1 MESPDNQ
8 TPHPTTPFFSNY
20 SLLVPYAAPYAIFV
34 LMASLG
40 GGLPDTLNYSL
51 RLVLTTAALAWAWR
65 WYIPLTGPKDSRFS
79 ILYGAS
85 YGVVGL
91 VLWIVLCAP
100 FAPHD
105 AAAWEPAPFYL
116 RMAAAATV
124 VPLAEELLLRGY
136 VFRLAYQWDLRRK
149 QSRDEAFHSAL
160 FEQTIGDVKEM
171 KWSLP
176 AVAVSTVAFALGH
189 QPWEWPAAV
198 VYGLLMCFLVVR
210 RQDLIACVVA
220 HSVTNIGLALY
231 VTSTGNWQYW

>member
-1 MESPDNQ
+1 
-8 TPHPTTPFFSNY
+8 
-20 SLLVPYAAPYAIFV
+20 
-34 LMASLG
+34 MASLG
-40 GGLPDTLNYSL
+40 GGLPDTINYSL
-51 RLVLTTAALAWAWR
+51 RLVLVTAALAWAWR
-65 WYIPLTGPKDSRFS
+65 WYIPLTGPKDIRFS
-79 ILYGAS
+79 IGYGAS

-91 VLWIVLCAP
+91 ALWIMLCAP
-100 FAPHD
+100 FAPQD
-105 AAAWEPAPFYL
+105 AAAWEPGPFWL
-116 RMAAAATV
+116 RLAAAATI

-136 VFRLAYQWDLRRK
+136 VLRLAYQWDLRRK

-210 RQDLIACVVA
+210 RQDLIACIVA